1 MNALCVWKFENTPNL
16 NLNMRNV
23 ASVKKTKRLL
33 IYFTCKKGPLP
44 CLLTFPRLDNLKKT
58 YLNRFSA
65 PALSISSLLMSMLS
79 LDLLDC
85 SLPRHVAARGSDPC
99 KKNKKCYRF
108 WFWESFILSS
118 LGRLHHLRLD
128 MKYPM
133 KYCTKLCR
141 IAKHVINALDNSHN
155 NAINS

>member
-1 MNALCVWKFENTPNL
+1 MCCVL
-16 NLNMRNV
+16 
-23 ASVKKTKRLL
+23 SVKVGVDFTTPMCKNLVSCPPMVQPHTEGGGALL
-33 IYFTCKKGPLP
+33 LLP
-44 CLLTFPRLDNLKKT
+44 CLLKFPWLDNLKKT
-58 YLNRFSA
+58 YFNRFSA
-65 PALSISSLLMSMLS
+65 PALSISSLLMSMLR

-128 MKYPM
+128 KKYPM